1 MEKAEQA
8 EIPKLTKGLTV
19 MKWSASFQNHLH
31 LIFGV
36 RQVPLVYVL
45 REDPVVPAIC
55 PAAGNGQAFAPEFG
69 SLKDELIARA
79 SHTHVLYKNDNELV
93 FHKMEIATRNTSYSA
108 SIKPFERNKDGR
120 GAYLAL
126 ISQHAGRDKWLT
138 EISKNDCLVLH
149 DLKWK
154 GNGSYVLERH
164 CAKHRDAYVQ
174 MQAASE
180 HVTFQLPDEH
190 TRVTYLLDSIETND
204 ASLQAAIA
212 SVKQDE
218 QPGGL
223 RNDFERTVATLM
235 AADPVAK
242 KVATSGT
249 KRTNANISDSQAN
262 STDSTGAN
270 VSSLNL
276 RSGKGPKTG
285 VDLRY
290 HKMSEYNKLTSEQKE
305 ELREWRKTPNG
316 KAAMEAGKKK
326 GNSGGDKASIAAAVE
341 QQLAKRMKA
350 IQQEQQDESQAEA
363 YVMSVLKKLA
373 GAGGEHVT
381 FKPGDATTASNSAT
395 TASATSTKNTSLLRS
410 ILKSAKNASA

>member
-1 MEKAEQA
+1 
-8 EIPKLTKGLTV
+8 
-19 MKWSASFQNHLH
+19 
-31 LIFGV
+31 
-36 RQVPLVYVL
+36 
-45 REDPVVPAIC
+45 
-55 PAAGNGQAFAPEFG
+55 
-69 SLKDELIARA
+69 
-79 SHTHVLYKNDNELV
+79 
-93 FHKMEIATRNTSYSA
+93 
-108 SIKPFERNKDGR
+108 
-120 GAYLAL
+120 
-126 ISQHAGRDKWLT
+126 
-138 EISKNDCLVLH
+138 
-149 DLKWK
+149 
-154 GNGSYVLERH
+154 
-164 CAKHRDAYVQ
+164 

-262 STDSTGAN
+262 STDSTSAN

-326 GNSGGDKASIAAAVE
+326 
-341 QQLAKRMKA
+341 
-350 IQQEQQDESQAEA
+350 
-363 YVMSVLKKLA
+363 
-373 GAGGEHVT
+373 
-381 FKPGDATTASNSAT
+381 
-395 TASATSTKNTSLLRS
+395 
-410 ILKSAKNASA
+410 

>member
-1 MEKAEQA
+1 
-8 EIPKLTKGLTV
+8 
-19 MKWSASFQNHLH
+19 
-31 LIFGV
+31 
-36 RQVPLVYVL
+36 
-45 REDPVVPAIC
+45 
-55 PAAGNGQAFAPEFG
+55 
-69 SLKDELIARA
+69 
-79 SHTHVLYKNDNELV
+79 
-93 FHKMEIATRNTSYSA
+93 MEIATRNTSYSA
-108 SIKPFERNKDGR
+108 SIKPFERNKGGR

-138 EISKNDCLVLH
+138 EISKNDRLLH

-223 RNDFERTVATLM
+223 RN
-235 AADPVAK
+235 
-242 KVATSGT
+242 
-249 KRTNANISDSQAN
+249 
-262 STDSTGAN
+262 
-270 VSSLNL
+270 
-276 RSGKGPKTG
+276 
-285 VDLRY
+285 
-290 HKMSEYNKLTSEQKE
+290 
-305 ELREWRKTPNG
+305 
-316 KAAMEAGKKK
+316 
-326 GNSGGDKASIAAAVE
+326 KASSIAAVE

-373 GAGGEHVT
+373 GVGGDNVT
-381 FKPGDATTASNSAT
+381 FKPSDATTASNSAT